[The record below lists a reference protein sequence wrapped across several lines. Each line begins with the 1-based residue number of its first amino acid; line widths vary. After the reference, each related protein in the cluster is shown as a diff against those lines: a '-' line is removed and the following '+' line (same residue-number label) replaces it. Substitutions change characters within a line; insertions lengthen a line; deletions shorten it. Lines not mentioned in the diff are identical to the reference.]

1 MNYVKQLLELRKTM
15 KRLLFIFISVLIC
28 GSAAA
33 QHKITG
39 KVTDQLGCSLTGAMV
54 QVEGKEN
61 LKTATDKSGEY
72 SISVPKNTTHLVYSY
87 PNMNKTMVEIQ
98 GRTKIDVT
106 MTSVKHLQEL
116 FYGKKESDDKSK
128 VLYLVDGKIVSEAE
142 FKAIPAD
149 EIKDVNVMKGI
160 SSAVVVNTKS
170 GLKTNGV
177 VTAVR
182 GVKKS
187 NDMVNPITTQVT
199 TVTIDKRKDN
209 PVQIQT
215 EEKISIKGDDDTSFG
230 PVGVDT
236 YKVGENTSV
245 SVSTAMGTGKILS
258 ISKKSDANNKIQAL
272 VVVKDA
278 EGKIYKVTDINSI
291 DVNTIK
297 SITVFKSSPAKDE
310 FKKYGDT
317 SEGVI
322 YIELKEKSA
331 K

>member
-1 MNYVKQLLELRKTM
+1 M
-15 KRLLFIFISVLIC
+15 KKLLFILVSLLIC

-39 KVTDQLGCSLTGAMV
+39 RVTDQLGCSLRNAIV
-54 QVEGKEN
+54 QVDGKEN
-61 LKTATDKSGEY
+61 LKTTTDKNGEY
-72 SISVPKNTTHLVYSY
+72 TITVPKNSTHLVYDY

-98 GRTKIDVT
+98 GRSKIDV
-106 MTSVKHLQEL
+106 SLNLVSHLQEV
-116 FYGKKESDDKSK
+116 FYGTKDNSK
-128 VLYLVDGKIVSEAE
+128 ILYLVDGKVVSKEL
-142 FKAIPAD
+142 FDQIPQT

-215 EEKISIKGDDDTSFG
+215 EEKISITGDDDTSFG

-297 SITVFKSSPAKDE
+297 SMTVFKSSPAKDE

-322 YIELKEKSA
+322 YIELKDKVDETK

>member
-1 MNYVKQLLELRKTM
+1 M
-15 KRLLFIFISVLIC
+15 KKLLFILVSLLIC

-33 QHKITG
+33 QQKVTG
-39 KVTDQLGCSLTGAMV
+39 KVTDQLGCPLKGAIV

-61 LKTATDKSGEY
+61 LKTTTDKNGEY
-72 SISVPKNTTHLVYSY
+72 TITVPKNSTHLVYDY

-98 GRTKIDVT
+98 GRSKIDV
-106 MTSVKHLQEL
+106 SLNLVPHLQEV
-116 FYGKKESDDKSK
+116 FYGTNDNSK
-128 VLYLVDGKIVSEAE
+128 ILYLVDGKVVSKEL
-142 FKAIPAD
+142 FDQIPQA

-177 VTAVR
+177 VTEVR

-230 PVGVDT
+230 PIGVDT

-278 EGKIYKVTDINSI
+278 EGKIYKVNEINSI
-291 DVNTIK
+291 EVNSIK
-297 SITVFKSSPAKDE
+297 SMTVFKSSPAKDE

-322 YIELKEKSA
+322 YIELKDKIDETK

>member
-1 MNYVKQLLELRKTM
+1 M
-15 KRLLFIFISVLIC
+15 KKLLFIALSVVLC

-39 KVTDQLGCSLTGAMV
+39 RVTDQLGCSLKNAIV
-54 QVEGKEN
+54 QVDGKEN
-61 LKTATDKSGEY
+61 LKTTTDKNGEY
-72 SISVPKNTTHLVYSY
+72 TITVPKNSTHLVYDY

-98 GRTKIDVT
+98 GRSKIDV
-106 MTSVKHLQEL
+106 SLNLVSHLQEV
-116 FYGKKESDDKSK
+116 FYGTKDNSK
-128 VLYLVDGKIVSEAE
+128 ILYLVDGKIVSKEL
-142 FKAIPAD
+142 FDQIPQT

-230 PVGVDT
+230 PIGVDT

-278 EGKIYKVTDINSI
+278 EGKIYKVNEINSI
-291 DVNTIK
+291 EVNSIK
-297 SITVFKSSPAKDE
+297 SMTVFKSSPAKDE

-322 YIELKEKSA
+322 YIELKDKIDETK

>member
-1 MNYVKQLLELRKTM
+1 M
-15 KRLLFIFISVLIC
+15 KKLLFILVSLLIC

-33 QHKITG
+33 QSKITG
-39 KVTDQLGCSLTGAMV
+39 RVTDQLGCPLKGAIV

-61 LKTATDKSGEY
+61 LKTTTDKNGEY
-72 SISVPKNTTHLVYSY
+72 KITVPKNSTHLVYDY

-98 GRTKIDVT
+98 GRSKIDV
-106 MTSVKHLQEL
+106 SLNLVSHLQEV
-116 FYGKKESDDKSK
+116 FYGTKDNSK
-128 VLYLVDGKIVSEAE
+128 ILYLVDGKVVSKEL
-142 FKAIPAD
+142 FDQIPQT

-177 VTAVR
+177 VTEVR

-187 NDMVNPITTQVT
+187 NDMVNPINTQVT

-215 EEKISIKGDDDTSFG
+215 EEKISITGDDDTSFG
-230 PVGVDT
+230 PIGVDT

-297 SITVFKSSPAKDE
+297 SMTVFKSSPAKDE

-322 YIELKEKSA
+322 YIELKDKIDETK

>member
-1 MNYVKQLLELRKTM
+1 M
-15 KRLLFIFISVLIC
+15 KKLLFIALSVVLC
-28 GSAAA
+28 GSAMA
-33 QHKITG
+33 QLKITG
-39 KVTDQLGCSLTGAMV
+39 RVTDQLGCSLRNAIV
-54 QVEGKEN
+54 QVDGKEN
-61 LKTATDKSGEY
+61 LKTTTDKNGEY
-72 SISVPKNTTHLVYSY
+72 TITVPKNSTHLIYDY

-98 GRTKIDVT
+98 GRSKINVSLT
-106 MTSVKHLQEL
+106 LVSHLQEV
-116 FYGKKESDDKSK
+116 FYGTKDNSK
-128 VLYLVDGKIVSEAE
+128 ILYLVDGKVVSKEL
-142 FKAIPAD
+142 FDQIPQT

-230 PVGVDT
+230 PIGVDT

-278 EGKIYKVTDINSI
+278 EGKIYKVNEINSI
-291 DVNTIK
+291 EVNSIK
-297 SITVFKSSPAKDE
+297 SMTVFKSSPAKDE

-322 YIELKEKSA
+322 YIELKDKIDETK

>member
-1 MNYVKQLLELRKTM
+1 M
-15 KRLLFIFISVLIC
+15 KKLLFILVSLLIC

-33 QHKITG
+33 QSKITG
-39 KVTDQLGCSLTGAMV
+39 RVTDQLGCPLKGAIV

-61 LKTATDKSGEY
+61 LKTTTDKNGEY
-72 SISVPKNTTHLVYSY
+72 KITVPKNSTHLVYDY

-98 GRTKIDVT
+98 GRSKIDV
-106 MTSVKHLQEL
+106 SLNLVSHLQEV
-116 FYGKKESDDKSK
+116 FYGTKDNSK
-128 VLYLVDGKIVSEAE
+128 ILYLVDGKVVSKEL
-142 FKAIPAD
+142 FDQIPQT

-177 VTAVR
+177 VTEVR

-187 NDMVNPITTQVT
+187 NDMVNPINTQVT

-230 PVGVDT
+230 PIGVDT

-258 ISKKSDANNKIQAL
+258 ISNRS
-272 VVVKDA
+272 
-278 EGKIYKVTDINSI
+278 
-291 DVNTIK
+291 
-297 SITVFKSSPAKDE
+297 F
-310 FKKYGDT
+310 
-317 SEGVI
+317 
-322 YIELKEKSA
+322 
-331 K
+331 

>member
-1 MNYVKQLLELRKTM
+1 M
-15 KRLLFIFISVLIC
+15 KKLLFILVSLLIC

-39 KVTDQLGCSLTGAMV
+39 RVTDQLGCSLRNAIV
-54 QVEGKEN
+54 QVDGKEN
-61 LKTATDKSGEY
+61 LKTTTDKNGEY
-72 SISVPKNTTHLVYSY
+72 TITVPKNSTHLVYDY

-98 GRTKIDVT
+98 GRSKINV
-106 MTSVKHLQEL
+106 SLNLVSHLQEV
-116 FYGKKESDDKSK
+116 FYGTNDNSK
-128 VLYLVDGKIVSEAE
+128 ILYLVDGKVVSKEL
-142 FKAIPAD
+142 FDQIPQT

-215 EEKISIKGDDDTSFG
+215 EEKISITGDDDTSFG

-297 SITVFKSSPAKDE
+297 SMTVFKSSPAKDE

-322 YIELKEKSA
+322 YIELKDKIDETK